1 MAAIFPRPKILNQMI
16 QSLQIDGYIPDGLGS
31 VVSTHQPENVPSFD
45 TPLNN
50 RKRSTQITY
59 VFGMVR
65 ALSRLFILSMLYMH
79 VVCGFGCETSYTKK
93 PLYGF
98 RCIGQVTTEV
108 SIWQADRPQC
118 VWRCSSMTTCHYIN
132 HNPVTG
138 QCEVGLERC
147 EDLEPAPGIMVN
159 VYGPPRQKCLHWGS
173 KEEPGRV
180 TIKWDGAKIVY
191 LARTLYSNALVVGKS
206 VKNGKY
212 FANMEGQLI
221 GPIYQTDQIIE
232 FLTMDASCT
241 VSWVPYT
248 AGTIFPIEA
257 VIGGHLENGLKTY
270 VIRVIHNGN
279 GCFGYYDAQSQFGYY
294 EIGGAKTTTS
304 MDVLVLL

>member
-1 MAAIFPRPKILNQMI
+1 MAAIFPQPKILNQMI
-16 QSLQIDGYIPDGLGS
+16 QSLQIDDYIPDGLGS

-118 VWRCSSMTTCHYIN
+118 VWRCSSMTTCHYIK

-191 LARTLYSNALVVGKS
+191 LALTRTDPRPASRASGGSEFFHTKNSVVDSSTEFITATRTFRSCVIEWLSYEYFIYHIASSQCALV
-206 VKNGKY
+206 
-212 FANMEGQLI
+212 
-221 GPIYQTDQIIE
+221 
-232 FLTMDASCT
+232 
-241 VSWVPYT
+241 
-248 AGTIFPIEA
+248 
-257 VIGGHLENGLKTY
+257 H
-270 VIRVIHNGN
+270 
-279 GCFGYYDAQSQFGYY
+279 
-294 EIGGAKTTTS
+294 
-304 MDVLVLL
+304 